1 MVRAE
6 IPGQKPRVTADRA
19 KRRPGPPRADA
30 DAVEP
35 TTHRDREA
43 STRDEG
49 PPIGRPPIPAAAY
62 SIGEFCASHRLSESM
77 YFKLRNQ
84 GLGPDEMS
92 VGSRRIIS
100 FEAAERWRR
109 ARESTATA
117 AFEGPYQPELS
128 SSTHIVFDPTAGQ
141 LFCKCGVELSR
152 FSLRR
157 HSDNSAL
164 ITCHACS
171 AELAQINFNMERGS

>member
-1 MVRAE
+1 MEATIMVRAE
-6 IPGQKPRVTADRA
+6 ITGQKPRVTADRA

-35 TTHRDREA
+35 TPHRERQ
-43 STRDEG
+43 SNTRYGRQPIRG
-49 PPIGRPPIPAAAY
+49 PPVPVAAY
-62 SIGEFCASHRLSESM
+62 SIREFCEAHRLSESM

-109 ARESTATA
+109 ARE
-117 AFEGPYQPELS
+117 
-128 SSTHIVFDPTAGQ
+128 
-141 LFCKCGVELSR
+141 
-152 FSLRR
+152 
-157 HSDNSAL
+157 AL
-164 ITCHACS
+164 NDQ
-171 AELAQINFNMERGS
+171 E

>member
-6 IPGQKPRVTADRA
+6 ITGQKPRVTANRA

-35 TTHRDREA
+35 TPHKDSNSSVTAKTPPIR
-43 STRDEG
+43 G
-49 PPIGRPPIPAAAY
+49 PPVRAAAY
-62 SIGEFCASHRLSESM
+62 SIREFCAAHRLSESM

-92 VGSRRIIS
+92 VGSRRLIS

-109 ARESTATA
+109 EREA
-117 AFEGPYQPELS
+117 AA
-128 SSTHIVFDPTAGQ
+128 IDA
-141 LFCKCGVELSR
+141 
-152 FSLRR
+152 
-157 HSDNSAL
+157 A
-164 ITCHACS
+164 
-171 AELAQINFNMERGS
+171 

>member
-1 MVRAE
+1 MARAE
-6 IPGQKPRVTADRA
+6 VTGCKPRVTADRA

-35 TTHRDREA
+35 TPHRERES
-43 STRDEG
+43 STRDERPSIRG
-49 PPIGRPPIPAAAY
+49 PPVPAAAY
-62 SIGEFCASHRLSESM
+62 SIREFCAAHRLSESM

-109 ARESTATA
+109 AREQAAATEA
-117 AFEGPYQPELS
+117 A
-128 SSTHIVFDPTAGQ
+128 A
-141 LFCKCGVELSR
+141 
-152 FSLRR
+152 
-157 HSDNSAL
+157 
-164 ITCHACS
+164 
-171 AELAQINFNMERGS
+171 

>member
-1 MVRAE
+1 MVRPE
-6 IPGQKPRVTADRA
+6 ITGQKPRVAADRA

-35 TTHRDREA
+35 TPHRERES
-43 STRDEG
+43 STRDERPPFCG
-49 PPIGRPPIPAAAY
+49 PPVPAAAY
-62 SIGEFCASHRLSESM
+62 SIREFCAAHRLSESM

-109 ARESTATA
+109 ARE
-117 AFEGPYQPELS
+117 
-128 SSTHIVFDPTAGQ
+128 
-141 LFCKCGVELSR
+141 
-152 FSLRR
+152 
-157 HSDNSAL
+157 
-164 ITCHACS
+164 
-171 AELAQINFNMERGS
+171 AQNDQD

>member
-6 IPGQKPRVTADRA
+6 ITGQKPRVAVDCA
-19 KRRPGPPRADA
+19 KRRPSPPRAA

-35 TTHRDREA
+35 TPRRECES
-43 STRDEG
+43 STRDE
-49 PPIGRPPIPAAAY
+49 RPPAAAY
-62 SIGEFCASHRLSESM
+62 SIREFCAAHRLSESM

-109 ARESTATA
+109 EREA
-117 AFEGPYQPELS
+117 AS
-128 SSTHIVFDPTAGQ
+128 IDA
-141 LFCKCGVELSR
+141 
-152 FSLRR
+152 
-157 HSDNSAL
+157 A
-164 ITCHACS
+164 
-171 AELAQINFNMERGS
+171 

>member
-6 IPGQKPRVTADRA
+6 ITGQKLRMAADRA

-30 DAVEP
+30 GAVEP
-35 TTHRDREA
+35 TPHRERES
-43 STRDEG
+43 STRDVK
-49 PPIGRPPIPAAAY
+49 PPIRCPAVPAAAY
-62 SIGEFCASHRLSESM
+62 SIREFCAAHRLSESM

-109 ARESTATA
+109 EREA
-117 AFEGPYQPELS
+117 AA
-128 SSTHIVFDPTAGQ
+128 IDA
-141 LFCKCGVELSR
+141 
-152 FSLRR
+152 
-157 HSDNSAL
+157 A
-164 ITCHACS
+164 
-171 AELAQINFNMERGS
+171 

>member
-1 MVRAE
+1 MEATIMVRAE
-6 IPGQKPRVTADRA
+6 IPGQKLRVSADRA
-19 KRRPGPPRADA
+19 KRRP
-30 DAVEP
+30 
-35 TTHRDREA
+35 HRDGES

-49 PPIGRPPIPAAAY
+49 PPICRLPVPVAAY
-62 SIGEFCASHRLSESM
+62 AIREFCAAHRLSESM

-92 VGSRRIIS
+92 VGSRRLIS

-109 ARESTATA
+109 ARETTATA

-128 SSTHIVFDPTAGQ
+128 STTHMGFDPTAGQ

-152 FSLRR
+152 FSFRR
-157 HSDNSAL
+157 HSDSGAL
-164 ITCHACS
+164 ITCRACN
-171 AELAQINFNMERGS
+171 AELAQINFNMGR